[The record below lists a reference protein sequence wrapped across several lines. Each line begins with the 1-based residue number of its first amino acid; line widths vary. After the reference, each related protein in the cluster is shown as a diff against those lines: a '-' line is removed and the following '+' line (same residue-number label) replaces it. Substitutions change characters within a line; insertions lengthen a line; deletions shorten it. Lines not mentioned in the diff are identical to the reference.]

1 MKRCIQTGKGIA
13 LWIIKMQ
20 LNGDKDNKGNL
31 RFYVLCRNSGVS
43 YTSCLSAVCGS
54 LFSSL
59 CHILYSHADSFFD
72 FRGVFAILIIW
83 ELRSMFRTVLNGDCF
98 VKENVRS
105 LKRMGNDSFCIAAVS
120 AVRLLIVI
128 TPATL
133 VIILV
138 FIIAGLFSK
147 VLSNVF

>member
-1 MKRCIQTGKGIA
+1 MDHKNQLNVTKITKGILDFMFYA
-13 LWIIKMQ
+13 GILVC
-20 LNGDKDNKGNL
+20 LTLPVSL
-31 RFYVLCRNSGVS
+31 RFVGAYFPHYAIFYIPMLILFLISG
-43 YTSCLSAVCGS
+43 
-54 LFSSL
+54 
-59 CHILYSHADSFFD
+59 I
-72 FRGVFAILIIW
+72 FAILIIW

-105 LKRMGNDSFCIAAVS
+105 LKRMGNDSFCIAAGS

-147 VLSNVF
+147 VLSNVFDQAVTYKLENDLTI

>member
-1 MKRCIQTGKGIA
+1 MDHKNQLNVTKITKGILDFMFYA
-13 LWIIKMQ
+13 GILVC
-20 LNGDKDNKGNL
+20 LTLPVSL
-31 RFYVLCRNSGVS
+31 RFVGAYFPHYAIFYIPMLILFLISG
-43 YTSCLSAVCGS
+43 
-54 LFSSL
+54 
-59 CHILYSHADSFFD
+59 I
-72 FRGVFAILIIW
+72 FAILIIW
-83 ELRSMFRTVLNGDCF
+83 ELRSMFRTVLNGDYF
-98 VKENVRS
+98 VKENVQS

-147 VLSNVF
+147 VLSNVFDQAVTYKLENDLTI

>member
-1 MKRCIQTGKGIA
+1 MDHKNQLNVTKITKGILDFMFYA
-13 LWIIKMQ
+13 GILVC
-20 LNGDKDNKGNL
+20 LTLPVSL
-31 RFYVLCRNSGVS
+31 RFVGAYFPHYAIFYIPMLILFLISG
-43 YTSCLSAVCGS
+43 
-54 LFSSL
+54 
-59 CHILYSHADSFFD
+59 I
-72 FRGVFAILIIW
+72 FAILIIW
-83 ELRSMFRTVLNGDCF
+83 EVRSMFRTVLNGDCF

-147 VLSNVF
+147 VLSNVFDQAVTYKLENDLTI

>member
-1 MKRCIQTGKGIA
+1 MDHKNQLNVTKITKGILDFMFYA
-13 LWIIKMQ
+13 GILVC
-20 LNGDKDNKGNL
+20 LTLPVSL
-31 RFYVLCRNSGVS
+31 RFVGAYFPHYAIFYIPMLILFLISG
-43 YTSCLSAVCGS
+43 
-54 LFSSL
+54 
-59 CHILYSHADSFFD
+59 I
-72 FRGVFAILIIW
+72 FAILIIW

-147 VLSNVF
+147 VLSNVFDQAVTYKLENDLTI